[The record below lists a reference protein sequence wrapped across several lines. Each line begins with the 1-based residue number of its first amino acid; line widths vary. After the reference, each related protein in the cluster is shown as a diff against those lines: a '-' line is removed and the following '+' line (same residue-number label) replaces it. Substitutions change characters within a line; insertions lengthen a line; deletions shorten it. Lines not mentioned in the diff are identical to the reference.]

1 MSSEQQT
8 SSPPKATFSQKL
20 GLWSYKV
27 LCGLLRITPVK
38 FVACIGRS
46 IGYLVWV
53 AIPSRRRIVAR
64 NFRIIIDPTLRPNKL
79 RSITRRNIV
88 RTSMNLACSL
98 KTGLMTDK
106 EAAKS
111 INIIG
116 GDTFV
121 QCGKNGHTAICC
133 IPHAGNWEILARIRP
148 NFNEVEHFGSMYRRM
163 SNPLLE
169 DLVYRSRTAYGCE
182 MFSKEEG
189 LRSVLKLAR
198 TGGLLGVLSDQFTQ
212 EGLFMPYFGKTT
224 GVTPLPAL
232 LYKRCKGKG
241 HLLSVFTRN
250 TALGKW
256 DAELGRLISLPQDC
270 DSLEDITMQVNL
282 ALEKCQKENILDG
295 FWMHHRWKCTAH
307 FAPQDTLQRHLIEQ
321 YGKLPFRMIV
331 CMPDN
336 FDEAIFILPALRLLK
351 ASRPDA
357 QITVLC
363 PTEQKQFWLSQTDTV
378 TYACT
383 TDDKISV
390 GKQLN
395 SDELYKDGPFDMLFM
410 FNKSKRL
417 FSKLKSYIM
426 PVFTVAFD
434 DSPFRKVRARYSS
447 THTGPPRNRALDY
460 VENIRQKHALS
471 KVEAPLYVPQG
482 GNGEACG
489 NFIAPFS
496 TLGDADSWA
505 TEKWAELAGKLSQV
519 AIIALPQHAMQAQA
533 LAEQL
538 KLKCVIAAPH
548 EVAQH
553 VGPGSQL
560 YAVDGLLPHLAA
572 AAGCRCSVLM
582 ASRLAERYGI
592 CMGEG
597 HKHIFNHTPC
607 HPCMRQ
613 SCDMP
618 APCSAD
624 ITVQQMLEG

>member
-1 MSSEQQT
+1 MSTGQEQ
-8 SSPPKATFSQKL
+8 SGATKGTWSQKL
-20 GLWSYKV
+20 ALWSYKA

-38 FVACIGRS
+38 LVATMGRG
-46 IGYLVWV
+46 IGYLVWA

-79 RSITRRNIV
+79 RSLTRRNIV

-98 KTGLMTDK
+98 KTGLMRK
-106 EAAKS
+106 SEAEKS
-111 INIIG
+111 ITIIG
-116 GDTFV
+116 GETFV
-121 QCGKNGHTAICC
+121 ECGKNGHTAICC

-148 NFNEVEHFGSMYRRM
+148 YFNEVEHFGSMYRRM

-256 DAELGRLISLPQDC
+256 DAELGRKIELPEGC

-282 ALEKCQKENILDG
+282 ALEKCQNENILDG

-321 YGKLPFRMIV
+321 HGKLPFRMLV
-331 CMPDN
+331 CMPES

-357 QITVLC
+357 QITIIC
-363 PTEQKQFWLSQTDTV
+363 PMEQKEFWLSQSDTV

-383 TDDKISV
+383 TDGETSI

-395 SDELYKDGPFDMLFM
+395 SDEIYKDGPFDMLFM
-410 FNKSKRL
+410 FNKSRKL
-417 FSKLKSYIM
+417 YNKLKSIIM

-434 DSPFRKVRARYSS
+434 DCPFRKVRARYSS

-460 VENIRQKHALS
+460 TENIRNKHALS
-471 KVEAPLYVPQG
+471 KVEAPLFTPQH
-482 GNGEACG
+482 GNAGAQG
-489 NFIAPFS
+489 YFIAPFS
-496 TLGDADSWA
+496 TLGKADSWQI
-505 TEKWAELAGKLSQV
+505 EKWAELAAKLPN
-519 AIIALPQHAMQAQA
+519 ACILALPQHETEARAM
-533 LAEQL
+533 AEQL
-538 KLKCVIAAPH
+538 KLNCIVAAPH

-553 VGPGSQL
+553 VGPGSHL
-560 YAVDGLLPHLAA
+560 YAVDSLLPHLAA
-572 AAGCRCSVLM
+572 AAGCRCTVLM

-597 HKHIFNHTPC
+597 HKHVFNHTPC
-607 HPCMRQ
+607 HPCMQ
-613 SCDMP
+613 QHCDMP
-618 APCSAD
+618 TPCTSE
-624 ITVQQMLEG
+624 ITVQQMMAD